1 MVKNNG
7 IPIEVNKKPFQT
19 VQELKDE
26 YKVPSFEEFMETY
39 EADDKVID
47 SYKDEVGYVNGWA
60 SKGSGPCSR
69 SDCRCEY
76 GERYVDLFIPCP
88 SVRKNSDNS
97 VSRCPGS
104 IEAPT
109 HWVHSIDYCRT
120 QISNKAR
127 IQCSKSYC
135 SRDHMKN
142 WEFQCSS
149 SWHNGKYHGTSST
162 TWIHCMTA
170 LAQHVGDDDLILD
183 LLTYLR
189 NPANRW

>member
-1 MVKNNG
+1 MVNNNG
-7 IPIEVNKKPFQT
+7 IPIEVKKPFET
-19 VQELKDE
+19 VQELKNE
-26 YKVPSFEEFMETY
+26 TPSFEEFMETY
-39 EADDKVID
+39 NADERMID
-47 SYKDEVGYVNGWA
+47 SYNAEFNGYGDIGVE
-60 SKGSGPCSR
+60 KGYGPCSR

-76 GERYVDLFIPCP
+76 GERYVDLYIPCP
-88 SVRKNSDNS
+88 AVNSNG
-97 VSRCPGS
+97 SRCPGS
-104 IEAPT
+104 IAAPT
-109 HWVHSIDYCRT
+109 NWVHSSDHYRT

-142 WEFQCSS
+142 WAFRCSS
-149 SWHNGKYHGTSST
+149 SWHGGDYHGTSST

-189 NPANRW
+189 NPSNRW

>member
-1 MVKNNG
+1 MTNNNG
-7 IPIEVNKKPFQT
+7 IPIEVKKPFET
-19 VQELKDE
+19 VYELKNE
-26 YKVPSFEEFMETY
+26 IPSFEEFMESY
-39 EADDKVID
+39 ENDGNLNYDDLSGGSVG
-47 SYKDEVGYVNGWA
+47 EVKGY
-60 SKGSGPCSR
+60 GPCSR

-88 SVRKNSDNS
+88 AIKKNSDS
-97 VSRCPGS
+97 SITRCPGS

-109 HWVHSIDYCRT
+109 HWVHSTDHYRT

-142 WEFQCSS
+142 WAFRCSS
-149 SWHNGKYHGTSST
+149 SWHGGDYHGTSST

-189 NPANRW
+189 NPSNRW